1 MLQARQGGTVE
12 GAFTGKL
19 TEKRAKLRLR
29 DCYRIWFLV
38 LSLSGSLAFAEAPL
52 TAEIVRVKVK
62 LANIRSGPGT
72 RFEKIWVV
80 PRNYPYRVLKRQGK
94 WLKVRDFE
102 GFEDWIYGPLTDHKP
117 AAVVKVNRAN
127 VRKGPGTNYPVLF
140 RSDMGVPFL
149 VLEKRGKWVKVRHA
163 DGERGWIF
171 RKLLWGSFGAARD
184 RKRRKK

>member
-1 MLQARQGGTVE
+1 MLHARHGGTIRVPC
-12 GAFTGKL
+12 TGKL
-19 TEKRAKLRLR
+19 TEKRAKPSPR
-29 DCYRIWFLV
+29 DCYRTWLLV
-38 LSLSGSLAFAEAPL
+38 LSLLASLAFVEAPL

-62 LANIRSGPGT
+62 MANVRSGPGT
-72 RFEKIWVV
+72 QFEKVWVA

-102 GFEDWIYGPLTDHKP
+102 GFEEWIYGPLTDLKP

-127 VRKGPGTNYPVLF
+127 VRKGPGTNHPILF
-140 RSDMGVPFL
+140 TTDRGVPFV
-149 VLEKRGKWVKVRHA
+149 VLEKKGKWVKVRHA

-171 RKLLWGSFGAARD
+171 RKLLWGSSGAARD